1 MAQLTMS
8 LDITLKLKKGLTTCQ
23 SNGINK
29 SEMTFK
35 SYKMNNKFFSA
46 VILKPLF

>member
-1 MAQLTMS
+1 MTKLTMS
-8 LDITLKLKKGLTTCQ
+8 LDITLKLIKGLTTRQ

-35 SYKMNNKFFSA
+35 SYKMNNNFFS
-46 VILKPLF
+46 VILKSLI